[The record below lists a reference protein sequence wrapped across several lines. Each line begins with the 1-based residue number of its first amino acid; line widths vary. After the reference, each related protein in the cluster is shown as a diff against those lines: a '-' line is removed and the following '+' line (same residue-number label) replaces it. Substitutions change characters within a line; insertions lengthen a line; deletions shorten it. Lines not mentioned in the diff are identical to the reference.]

1 MMINSHSLLTGS
13 SFVSSQSNPPVIL
26 YCNQSQSLQLQ
37 DPDHDVT
44 YAAKRQFRELVYE
57 ATSAQVNT
65 YAKGTRKNFR
75 SSIKTFLIFCIKFG
89 RPICPTDRD
98 TLMSFAQ
105 LMSYTVGY
113 DHIKNL
119 FAGVK
124 FMHRALD
131 QNFPEDDFQ
140 VTSTLKAIKR
150 LLAGTPYQTLPIT
163 PEILMKL
170 YLFVD
175 MADPEQLATW
185 SSYLTGFRCLL
196 RKSNIVPVSLEKFD
210 PKTGLSRSKIAVLP
224 DKEIALVYI
233 NWSKTNQFGN
243 SQVVIPMVSNQT
255 QALDPVFHLKEL
267 FHRFDLP
274 DHLPAFSFVK
284 KGKIKCVTYSKF
296 TTDLRKLLDEAGF
309 RSKSYSG
316 HSFRRGGA
324 TYLYRLGADPLLIQ
338 ASGDWKSDCYQ
349 RYVFLSLEQRLEAQI
364 KMSTGSNF
372 R

>member
-1 MMINSHSLLTGS
+1 MTCAQFLK
-13 SFVSSQSNPPVIL
+13 
-26 YCNQSQSLQLQ
+26 LQV
-37 DPDHDVT
+37 PDCDVT
-44 YAAKRQFRELVYE
+44 NTARLQFRELVSE
-57 ATSAQVNT
+57 ATNAQINT
-65 YAKGTRKNFR
+65 YAKGSRKNLR
-75 SSIKTFLIFCIKFG
+75 SGIKTFLIFCIKFG

-119 FAGVK
+119 FAAVK

-131 QNFPEDDFQ
+131 QPFPEDDFQ

-163 PEILMKL
+163 PEILIKM

-175 MADPEQLATW
+175 LSDPEQLATW
-185 SSYLTGFRCLL
+185 SSYLTGFCCLL
-196 RKSNIVPVSLEKFD
+196 RKSNIVPASLNKFD
-210 PKTGLSRSKIAVLP
+210 PKTGLSRSKIAVLT
-224 DKEIALVYI
+224 DRDIALVYL

-243 SQVVIPMVSNQT
+243 SQVVIPMVANSVK
-255 QALDPVFHLKEL
+255 ALDPVYHLREL
-267 FHRFDLP
+267 FNQFDLP

-284 KGKIKCVTYSKF
+284 NGQIRCVTYSKF
-296 TTDLRKLLDEAGF
+296 TTDLRKLLDKAGF

-364 KMSTGSNF
+364 KMSTGSCF
-372 R
+372 H